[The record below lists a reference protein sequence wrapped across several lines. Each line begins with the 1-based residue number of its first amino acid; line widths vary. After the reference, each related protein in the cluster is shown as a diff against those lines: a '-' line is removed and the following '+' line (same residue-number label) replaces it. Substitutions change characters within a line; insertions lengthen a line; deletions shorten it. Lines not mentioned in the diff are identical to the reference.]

1 MFRLTITI
9 HPDDED
15 DLVTRL
21 HGTPLTGLGQTN
33 RDDGL
38 VDFEAW
44 YTTQQDAE
52 NAWALTNPDRQGGD
66 PIIDEIQNQ
75 NWNAPYQ
82 NTWQPMEI
90 GSRWYLAPPADES
103 PRPKNRLRLQLKPGL
118 AFGNGDHPTTHLCLI
133 AMEHL
138 VSKGDIFL
146 DVGCGSGLLSE
157 AAHLLGA
164 TAFGCDLDP
173 TDLPTNSFIGSVE
186 AIKSQSIDVAVMNI
200 QAGILVDLW
209 PELARVTK
217 RHAILSGFLPG
228 QLPLIEALI
237 QSPWQITQ
245 TLEKQGW
252 CALLASSQLG
262 WHPGPMSL
270 SFPTFGQRRDETTRS
285 EQEPLTTCVAEMA
298 TQPRT

>member
-15 DLVTRL
+15 DLIALL
-21 HGTPLTGLGQTN
+21 HESALTGIAQTN
-33 RDDGL
+33 RDDGR

-44 YTTQQDAE
+44 YTTREEAQIAATRL
-52 NAWALTNPDRQGGD
+52 NSGT
-66 PIIDEIQNQ
+66 IDEIAGQ
-75 NWNAPYQ
+75 NWNATHQ
-82 NTWQPMEI
+82 ATWQPIEV
-90 GSRWYLAPPADES
+90 GQTWYLVPPGNDG
-103 PRPKNRLRLQLKPGL
+103 PTPTGRLRLELKPGL

-138 VSKGDIFL
+138 LREGDTFL
-146 DVGCGSGLLSE
+146 DVGCGSGLLCE

-164 TAFGCDLDP
+164 KAFGCDLEP
-173 TDLPTNSFIGSVE
+173 LDLSTNSFIGSVD
-186 AIKSQSIDVAVMNI
+186 AVRTQSIDGAVMNI
-200 QAGILVDLW
+200 QAGVLLDLW

-228 QLPLIEALI
+228 QVEVIQALI

-252 CALLASSQLG
+252 CALG
-262 WHPGPMSL
+262 I
-270 SFPTFGQRRDETTRS
+270 
-285 EQEPLTTCVAEMA
+285 EQE
-298 TQPRT
+298 

>member
-21 HGTPLTGLGQTN
+21 HESPFTGLAQTN
-33 RDDGL
+33 RSDGL

-44 YTTQQDAE
+44 FVTEEDARQ
-52 NAWALTNPDRQGGD
+52 AIPRLQNPDRQGGD
-66 PIIDEIQNQ
+66 PTIQEIQNQ
-75 NWNAPYQ
+75 NWNATYQ
-82 NTWQPMEI
+82 STWQPLKI
-90 GSRWYLAPPADES
+90 GERWYLVPPGDTS
-103 PRPKNRLRLQLKPGL
+103 PTPHNRLRLQLKPGL

-138 VSKGDIFL
+138 LRQGDTFL

-164 TAFGCDLDP
+164 KACGCDLAP
-173 TDLPTNSFIGSVE
+173 LDLPTNSFIGSVE

-217 RHAILSGFLPG
+217 RHAILSGFLPE
-228 QLPLIEALI
+228 QLRLIEAQI
-237 QSPWQITQ
+237 HFPWHTILN
-245 TLEKQGW
+245 LEKQGW
-252 CALLASSQLG
+252 CAL
-262 WHPGPMSL
+262 
-270 SFPTFGQRRDETTRS
+270 
-285 EQEPLTTCVAEMA
+285 VAHH
-298 TQPRT
+298 Q